1 MSISD
6 NLKKIKSELGEGVTL
21 VAVSKYSTNE
31 EIQQAYD
38 AGHRDFGEN
47 KAQDLEAKKEV
58 LPNDIR
64 WHFIGHLQRNKA
76 KYIADFIYLVHA
88 VDSFKLLKEL
98 NKRAAKT
105 HRLLPCLVQMH
116 IAKEDT
122 KFGMDES
129 EIEDLLTD
137 PKVAELQNVEIVGLM
152 GMATNTDDTSKV
164 NEEFATL
171 KNLFEA
177 LKERDLPNNVRM
189 EQLSMGMS
197 QDYKEAL
204 ANGSTMVRIGSA
216 VFKN

>member
-6 NLKKIKSELGEGVTL
+6 NLKKIKSELGEGVAL

-31 EIQQAYD
+31 EIQEAYD
-38 AGHRDFGEN
+38 AGQRDFGEN

-76 KYIADFIYLVHA
+76 KYIADFIHLVHA

-116 IAKEDT
+116 IATEDT
-122 KFGMDES
+122 KFGMDQS
-129 EIEDLLTD
+129 EIENLLAD

-171 KNLFEA
+171 KNLFDT
-177 LKERDLPNNVRM
+177 LKEKDLPKNVRM

-197 QDYKEAL
+197 QDYKL
-204 ANGSTMVRIGSA
+204 GVDNGSTMVRIGTA